1 MLRLKSLTFIVF
13 LIFIGITSYG
23 QERKSNIGTSAP
35 KLKIEKIYLSDGS
48 VTTMDSAAGKLIVL
62 DFWGTWCGPC
72 IKSFSH
78 MNDLVL
84 EFKDQ
89 PVQFIALGY
98 EDTKN
103 AQKILNKHNVLA
115 WRAMD
120 TDLST
125 FVDYAAW
132 SIPLVIIINQKGIVI
147 AEMHPEEVTKQVIQ
161 DALNGKKI
169 QDASEVGLPYFDP
182 ERTKKSFLRAA
193 QRH

>member
-1 MLRLKSLTFIVF
+1 MLNLKCYTLKVFI
-13 LIFIGITSYG
+13 IFIGFNSYA
-23 QERKSNIGTSAP
+23 QERKSNIGTIAP
-35 KLKIEKIYLSDGS
+35 KLKIEKIYLPDGS
-48 VTTMDSAAGKLIVL
+48 VTTMDSANGKLIVL

-84 EFKDQ
+84 EFKNE

-98 EDTKN
+98 ENTQSALN
-103 AQKILNKHNVLA
+103 LLNKKKVLA

-147 AEMHPEEVTKQVIQ
+147 AEMQCRCCFEVVQLLAEAIAQAGQPPHGHTHRQVL
-161 DALNGKKI
+161 A
-169 QDASEVGLPYFDP
+169 FDQ
-182 ERTKKSFLRAA
+182 AG
-193 QRH
+193 